1 MRWSVKPS
9 IAAPSRYSR
18 PMSCPRAPTFRYALA
33 LAVLWV
39 LAACPPAMAREIL
52 GWVVGITD
60 GDTLTLLTD
69 QRQQMSIRLAE
80 IDAPERRQPF
90 GDRAQQ
96 MLADLAFDRRARI
109 VGTSTDRNGRLIG
122 TVFVGSRNINAEM
135 VRRGG
140 AWVFRRYAH
149 DPALLALE
157 DEAREARRG
166 LWSLPEPQRLPPWEW
181 RESRRPSR

>member
-1 MRWSVKPS
+1 MTVP
-9 IAAPSRYSR
+9 R
-18 PMSCPRAPTFRYALA
+18 PRLRRCV
-33 LAVLWV
+33 AVLLLLGM
-39 LAACPPAMAREIL
+39 LATAWPTAAREIL
-52 GWVVGITD
+52 GRVVGITD

-69 QRQQMSIRLAE
+69 QRQQASIRLAE

-96 MLADLAFDRRARI
+96 MLADLAFERRARI
-109 VGTSTDRNGRLIG
+109 IVTSTDRNGRLIG

-157 DEAREARRG
+157 AEAREARRG
-166 LWSLPEPQRLPPWEW
+166 LWALPEAQRLPPWEW
-181 RESRRPSR
+181 RERRRLSR